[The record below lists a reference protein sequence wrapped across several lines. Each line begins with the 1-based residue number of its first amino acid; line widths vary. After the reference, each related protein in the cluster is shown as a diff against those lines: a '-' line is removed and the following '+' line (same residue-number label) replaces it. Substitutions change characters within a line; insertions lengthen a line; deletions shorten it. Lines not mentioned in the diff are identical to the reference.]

1 VSAPDFPDQ
10 PDPVAEAD
18 QLGAALRLFARM
30 QGGYFRGLLGEGFKR
45 REAMDLLQQWTEA
58 RIGAEDEEDE

>member
-1 VSAPDFPDQ
+1 VPRVRHGDVVSAPDFPDQ

-30 QGGYFRGLLGEGFKR
+30 QGG
-45 REAMDLLQQWTEA
+45 
-58 RIGAEDEEDE
+58 